1 MTSPPDHVAA
11 AFAAF
16 PEGAGARLSEI
27 RELIFDVA
35 QAEKVGPLTETLKW
49 GQPSYL
55 TEATKSGTTIRLGQA
70 DDDRVALY
78 VHCQTT
84 LVDQYRERY
93 ADALSFDGNRAV
105 LIPIK
110 GPLPADALAGAI
122 TLALTY
128 HRAKRAA
135 S

>member
-1 MTSPPDHVAA
+1 MTKPIGPVAA

-16 PEGAGARLSEI
+16 PQDAQARLAEI
-27 RELIFDVA
+27 RQLIFDVA
-35 QAEKVGPLTETLKW
+35 NAEGVGPLTETLKW

-55 TEATKSGTTIRLGQA
+55 TEATKAGTTVRLGQPDEA
-70 DDDRVALY
+70 TVALY

-93 ADALSFDGNRAV
+93 ADTLAFDGNRAV
-105 LIPIK
+105 VIPIK

-122 TLALTY
+122 ALALTY
-128 HRAKRAA
+128 HRTKRENA
-135 S
+135 